1 MNRRS
6 GRILRNRSA
15 LTGHKRKARKVTEED
30 LEAKREYERNK
41 KRKQREKQKE
51 EGPKKRGPK
60 VKVDLKNMSQEEK
73 REYDEKTEERIQ
85 NGQETKGSGRS

>member
-1 MNRRS
+1 M
-6 GRILRNRSA
+6 
-15 LTGHKRKARKVTEED
+15 TEED

-73 REYDEKTEERIQ
+73 RVGEKTEERIQ